1 MLTEQQKNVVSY
13 AIEKGANIVISGMI
27 ASGKS
32 TLYSELMAA
41 CAISN
46 HHYTLIDEV
55 VSKADVSFVNR
66 WLEHHTTSPIMFTT
80 RSINTDIIKKFPSF
94 NGVIIHTM
102 HQGGDFSAELIG
114 VM

>member
-13 AIEKGANIVISGMI
+13 AIEKGDNIVISGMI

-41 CAISN
+41 CATSN
-46 HHYTLIDEV
+46 YHYTLIDEV
-55 VSKADVSFVNR
+55 VTEADVSFVNR
-66 WLEHHTTSPIMFTT
+66 WLERHITSPIMFTT

-94 NGVIIHTM
+94 TGVVIHTI
-102 HQGGDFSAELIG
+102 HQGGDFSAELTG